1 MEETNGCEARST
13 FAERALLRPGRALS
27 VVESTAATC
36 FGACYPDVSP
46 DKTSGKMQAAGMI
59 SPATD
64 LQTKGQRGPL
74 VFALI
79 FFWKL
84 ALFVFT
90 AQPIPSNDS
99 FFYDGA
105 VVNFLLNGHYCN
117 PSLAAALPISGTQV
131 FSAYPPLY
139 QVPLL
144 AWTSVFGVTA
154 LSVMALHL
162 FLFGLYMLVLL
173 AILRRLE
180 MPDWCVQFAGA
191 FLLLNT
197 FHDRPDTFAH
207 LLGMT
212 AVYGWIRSRRIFP
225 DETPLSATAGWTWLM
240 SVLVVATLLTSL
252 QIGGTYLVFIWI
264 GTAASCLVGRERF
277 PVAPML
283 ATLVAPMAIV
293 FLISRLMPLAWQGFL
308 EHVHHTP
315 SVTGLRFPALAE
327 LLKTGRIDSGVIL
340 AAVCLPWAWFKQRR
354 DYDSTTGLRHEI
366 VVISA
371 LVAALAIMLPSL
383 LLLTPNT
390 VAIPCYFQPLIV
402 AAYLSVGSALFKGTT
417 WFRAQTILLA
427 LAVILGSLRAVGM
440 STWGVACA
448 HDAGYSVAVQRVR
461 HEIENQTAGSTVVL
475 SSAYLYEAARH
486 QNVRWLH
493 CDWLMQFGQGQAD
506 SDLKGLRNLRP
517 TELILTQFDYYRRFE
532 GLFEQLKSDPHIR
545 VVHIENVARVPAPES
560 FVRLR
565 RVIQHVSWAPVV
577 VNLEWK

>member
-1 MEETNGCEARST
+1 M
-13 FAERALLRPGRALS
+13 
-27 VVESTAATC
+27 
-36 FGACYPDVSP
+36 
-46 DKTSGKMQAAGMI
+46 
-59 SPATD
+59 
-64 LQTKGQRGPL
+64 KGQRGPL

-79 FFWKL
+79 FSWKV

-105 VVNFLLNGHYCN
+105 VLNFLLNGHYCN

-144 AWTSVFGVTA
+144 AWASVFGVTA

-162 FLFGLYMLVLL
+162 VLFGLYMLVLL

-197 FHDRPDTFAH
+197 FHDRPDTLAH

-212 AVYGWIRSRRIFP
+212 AVYAWVRSRRIFA
-225 DETPLSATAGWTWLM
+225 DETPSSASGWTWLM

-264 GTAASCLVGRERF
+264 GTAASCIVGRERF

-283 ATLVAPMAIV
+283 ATLAVPVALV
-293 FLISRLMPLAWQGFL
+293 FLISRTMPLAWAGFL

-327 LLKTGRIDSGVIL
+327 LLKAGRIDSGVLL
-340 AAVCLPWAWFKQRR
+340 AAVGLPWAWFKQWR
-354 DYDSTTGLRHEI
+354 DYDSRNGLRHEI
-366 VVISA
+366 VVITA
-371 LVAALAIMLPSL
+371 LLAALAIMVPSL
-383 LLLTPNT
+383 FLLTPNT

-402 AAYLSVGSALFKGTT
+402 AAYLSASGSLFANTT
-417 WFRAQTILLA
+417 WFRAQTILLG
-427 LAVILGSLRAVGM
+427 LAIIVGSLRAAGM

-448 HDAGYSVAVQRVR
+448 HDVGYFAAVQRVGK
-461 HEIENQTAGSTVVL
+461 ELENQPAGSTVVL
-475 SSAYLYEAARH
+475 SSAYLYEAASH
-486 QNVRWLH
+486 KNVRWLH
-493 CDWLMQFGQGQAD
+493 CDWLMQFGQGRAD
-506 SDLKGLRNLRP
+506 SDLQGLRNLHP

-532 GLFEQLKSDPHIR
+532 GVLAELKSDPGIR
-545 VVHIENVARVPAPES
+545 LVRIENIARVPAPES
-560 FVRLR
+560 FERLR
-565 RVIQHVSWAPVV
+565 RVIQHVSWAPVIV
-577 VNLEWK
+577 DLDWK

>member
-1 MEETNGCEARST
+1 VKRNQNRPMRETNGGDIRATS
-13 FAERALLRPGRALS
+13 AEWTLLRCGRDGRAAPSPSPS
-27 VVESTAATC
+27 VASGGGTNIQGGHAWPSVPPAGTRAGTSQRDVPAIGGSVRMRPRKAAKR
-36 FGACYPDVSP
+36 FRACYADVSP
-46 DKTSGKMQAAGMI
+46 DKTNPKMQAAGTI
-59 SPATD
+59 RPTTA
-64 LQTKGQRGPL
+64 LPVKGQRGPL

-79 FFWKL
+79 FSWKVV
-84 ALFVFT
+84 LFVFT

-144 AWTSVFGVTA
+144 TWASVFGATA

-162 FLFGLYMLVLL
+162 VLFGLYMLVLL

-180 MPDWCVQFAGA
+180 MPDWCVQFAGV

-212 AVYGWIRSRRIFP
+212 AVYAWVRSRRIFD
-225 DETPLSATAGWTWLM
+225 DETPPAAAGGWTWLM
-240 SVLVVATLLTSL
+240 AILVVMTLFTSL

-283 ATLVAPMAIV
+283 ATLVAPLALV
-293 FLISRLMPLAWQGFL
+293 FLISRSMPLAWAGFL

-327 LLKTGRIDSGVIL
+327 LLKAGRIDSGVLL

-354 DYDSTTGLRHEI
+354 DYNSTSGLRHEI
-366 VVISA
+366 VAISA
-371 LVAALAIMLPSL
+371 LVAALAIMVPSL
-383 LLLTPNT
+383 LVLTPNT

-402 AAYLSVGSALFKGTT
+402 AVYLSVGRALFPGTP
-417 WFRAQTILLA
+417 WFRAQTTLLG
-427 LAVILGSLRAVGM
+427 LAVIVGSLRAAGM
-440 STWGVACA
+440 STWGVASA
-448 HDAGYSVAVQRVR
+448 HDLGYFAAVQRVDK
-461 HEIENQTAGSTVVL
+461 ELGNQQQDRRSSCLPLISTKPRATRISAGCI
-475 SSAYLYEAARH
+475 AI
-486 QNVRWLH
+486 
-493 CDWLMQFGQGQAD
+493 G
-506 SDLKGLRNLRP
+506 
-517 TELILTQFDYYRRFE
+517 
-532 GLFEQLKSDPHIR
+532 
-545 VVHIENVARVPAPES
+545 
-560 FVRLR
+560 
-565 RVIQHVSWAPVV
+565 
-577 VNLEWK
+577 